1 MENNNQDK
9 AKHEHDQAA
18 AQTKKPA
25 NGAVIALV
33 IAIILSIAAIGGTWY
48 YMNSKAKNDKKAQ
61 DAQIQQ
67 LQKQVDDLEKQS
79 ATKDETAD
87 WLIYTDAYDKLSFKY
102 PKDWKLTTTEY
113 TSEMK
118 TQVPEWKGPFTQVKL
133 VSPGGFVIGLN
144 NHISGL
150 GGGCVV
156 CPNNN
161 LIDSNKSLLL
171 SNGVQ
176 LYLVKYEIRDKDSN
190 KLLSRKIGFIGQKDG
205 SPKIESYNGF
215 PPYFI
220 FESPGVDGAGTSFA
234 GPGAMVGNGPSSD
247 INYRPDLTAAQYF
260 AQPDLQTA
268 EKIFKSIKQI

>member
-1 MENNNQDK
+1 MENNPSQMHTGGDMMPPS
-9 AKHEHDQAA
+9 Q
-18 AQTKKPA
+18 KPGK
-25 NGAVIALV
+25 GAVIALV
-33 IAIILSIAAIGGTWY
+33 IVIILAIAAVGGTWY
-48 YMNSKAKNDKKAQ
+48 YMNNKAKNDKKAQ

-67 LQKQVDDLEKQS
+67 LQKQVDDLKKQS
-79 ATKDETAD
+79 SAASETAD
-87 WLIYTDAYDKLSFKY
+87 WLTYTDAYDKLSFKY

-118 TQVPEWKGPFTQVKL
+118 AQVPEWKGPFTQVKL

-144 NHISGL
+144 NHISGI
-150 GGGCVV
+150 GGGCDV

-234 GPGAMVGNGPSSD
+234 GPGAMVGNGSNSD
-247 INYRPDLTAAQYF
+247 INYRPDLSAEQYF

-268 EKIFKSIKQI
+268 DKIFKSIKQI